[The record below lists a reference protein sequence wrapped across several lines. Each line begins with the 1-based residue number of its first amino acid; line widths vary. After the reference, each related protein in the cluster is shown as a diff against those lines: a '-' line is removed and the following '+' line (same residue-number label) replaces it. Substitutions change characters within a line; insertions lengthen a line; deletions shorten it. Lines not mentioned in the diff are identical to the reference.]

1 MNGAINSMFSLK
13 HLLPSALDRAH
24 VTRQVTT
31 SLIVMKSDEFLFSVL
46 PSAAKTEARTLALTG
61 TVLVIGCRSSALG
74 EFVRQ
79 QEETLLSF
87 LKRELPQ
94 THISRVRIQI
104 LHNLP
109 PTNGFQDGTI
119 DTL

>member
-1 MNGAINSMFSLK
+1 MFSLK

-24 VTRQVTT
+24 VTQQVTA
-31 SLIVMKSDEFLFSVL
+31 SLIVMKADQFLVSIL
-46 PSAAKTEARTLALTG
+46 PSAAKTEAKTLTLTG

-79 QEETLLSF
+79 QEEGLLSF

-94 THISRVRIQI
+94 VQISRVRIQI
-104 LHNLP
+104 LHAFP
-109 PTNGFQDGTI
+109 PTNSSPDGTI
-119 DTL
+119 QTL